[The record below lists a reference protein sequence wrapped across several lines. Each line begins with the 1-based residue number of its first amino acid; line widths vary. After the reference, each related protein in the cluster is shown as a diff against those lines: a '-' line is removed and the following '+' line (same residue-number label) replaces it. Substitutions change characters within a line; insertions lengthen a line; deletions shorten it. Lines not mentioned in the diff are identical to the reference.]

1 MKFRILILA
10 ALLAS
15 PATFAHDQLGAHGGR
30 IADLGMFHGEL
41 VIKEK
46 LVDLYVT
53 DGAEQPVPVAGYMG
67 MAILVAGGKTER
79 VILEPAENNR
89 LTGTSTVALPAKP
102 EGAVRLT
109 ASDGLIHQAKF
120 D

>member
-46 LVDLYVT
+46 LVDRIGRPNPSSEVRLSGAAGAGVT
-53 DGAEQPVPVAGYMG
+53 
-67 MAILVAGGKTER
+67 
-79 VILEPAENNR
+79 R
-89 LTGTSTVALPAKP
+89 LTRFS
-102 EGAVRLT
+102 VRW
-109 ASDGLIHQAKF
+109 F
-120 D
+120 

>member
-41 VIKEK
+41 V
-46 LVDLYVT
+46 
-53 DGAEQPVPVAGYMG
+53 
-67 MAILVAGGKTER
+67 
-79 VILEPAENNR
+79 
-89 LTGTSTVALPAKP
+89 
-102 EGAVRLT
+102 
-109 ASDGLIHQAKF
+109 
-120 D
+120 